1 MAAQTYHEW
10 RTNPSARGNL
20 TAWLESNTQSLGCR
34 LCDRVREHWAQAE
47 DGWNSPLFQPKKV
60 PPSSAVDGSGLVRF
74 SRLLVRRLCWA

>member
-1 MAAQTYHEW
+1 VGGEPVAVQTYHEW
-10 RTNPSARGNL
+10 RTNPSMRGNL

-60 PPSSAVDGSGLVRF
+60 PPSRS
-74 SRLLVRRLCWA
+74 